1 MSDVVPRRDSCT
13 AAISAQIVFQT
24 ETFSLWWGSND
35 KLWGER
41 DPSVK
46 GICDEA
52 VGFDAFHGFAG
63 RLELSVT
70 LEGGAGSDRNFDD
83 VILPLNVLEQTFG
96 FAFIS
101 DMSRPRA

>member
-24 ETFSLWWGSND
+24 ETFSLWWG
-35 KLWGER
+35 
-41 DPSVK
+41 PSVK